1 MVRAQDSRLSNSGG
15 VTPPNI
21 WRFLRPHIRRLAA
34 GLCLVAINRLA
45 GLVTPATTKFL
56 IDDVIIRRHVQLL
69 WPLAGAVLA
78 ATAIQALSSLALTQV
93 LSKSAQ
99 RIITEL
105 RCKLQ
110 EHIGR
115 LPLQF
120 YDANKTGALISR
132 IMNDVEGLRTL
143 IGSGLV
149 QFVGSILTALFGVI
163 VLLRLNVSMTLISLM
178 LILAF
183 GILSRR
189 AFVSLKA
196 LFRERIK
203 AHAELVG
210 RLTETLAGVRVVK
223 GYRKEPA
230 EARVF
235 AVGAYRLMQQI
246 FKALNVQ
253 AYMNLSSALL
263 TGLVT
268 TTIVVLGT
276 RYVLAGQMT
285 LGSFLTYTAFT
296 GLMVSP
302 ILQLVDSG
310 SQFTEAA
317 AGLERMH
324 EVLQE
329 ACEDDDPER
338 NLALSRL
345 QGEVEFEN
353 VSFGY
358 SPGSLVLEDVS
369 FSARAGSITA
379 LVGPSGA
386 GKSTLIGL
394 LAAFY
399 KPTSGYVRV
408 DDHDLARVCLHDY
421 RSQLGLVLQETFLF
435 DGTIRENVEF
445 SSPGSSEAAILE
457 ACRAA
462 YVHEFAERFPQ
473 AYDTVVGER
482 GVKLSGGQK
491 QRIAIARALLADPR
505 ILILDEATSNLDSES
520 EFLIQG
526 ALAQLVRGRTT
537 FVIAHRLSTIRIADQ
552 ILVMEGGRIVERGT
566 HDSLLTAGKRYFEL
580 YTRQYQ
586 MESNFLLIGTE
597 QDNDAPDP
605 DESLVENQRDLPAE
619 PAAL

>member
-1 MVRAQDSRLSNSGG
+1 MAPGEDSRLHNRDG
-15 VTPPNI
+15 VVPPNI
-21 WRFLRPHIRRLAA
+21 WRFLRPHLKRLAA
-34 GLCLVAINRLA
+34 GLCLVALNRLA
-45 GLVTPATTKFL
+45 GLVAPATTKFL
-56 IDDVIIRRHVQLL
+56 IDDVIIRNHVQLL
-69 WPLAGAVLA
+69 WPLAGAVLL
-78 ATAIQALSSLALTQV
+78 ATAIQAVSSLALIQV

-99 RIITEL
+99 KIITEL

-149 QFVGSILTALFGVI
+149 QFVGSILTALFGLI
-163 VLLRLNVSMTLISLM
+163 VLLRLNVAMTLLALT

-183 GILSRR
+183 GVLSRR

-203 AHAELVG
+203 THAEIVG

-223 GYRKEPA
+223 GYRKEAA

-235 AVGAYRLMQQI
+235 AAGARRLMQQI
-246 FKALNVQ
+246 FKALDVQ

-276 RYVLAGQMT
+276 RYVLAGHMT

-329 ACEDDDPER
+329 AREDDDPER
-338 NLALSRL
+338 TLGISRL
-345 QGEVEFEN
+345 QGTVEFKN

-358 SPGSLVLEDVS
+358 SPGSVVLEQIS
-369 FSARAGSITA
+369 FSAPAGSIIA

-394 LAAFY
+394 LAGFY
-399 KPTSGYVRV
+399 KPSSGHLTV
-408 DDHDLARVCLHDY
+408 DDHDLARVCLEDF

-435 DGTIRENVEF
+435 DGTIRENVAF
-445 SSPGSSEAAILE
+445 SAPGSSEAAILE

-462 YVHEFAERFPQ
+462 YVHEFAEKFPQ
-473 AYDTVVGER
+473 GYDTVVGER
-482 GVKLSGGQK
+482 GVRLSGGQK
-491 QRIAIARALLADPR
+491 QRVAIARALLANPR

-552 ILVMEGGRIVERGT
+552 ILVMEGGRIIERGT
-566 HDSLLTAGKRYFEL
+566 HDSLLSAGGRYFEL

-586 MESNFLLIGTE
+586 MESNFLLIGNE
-597 QDNDAPDP
+597 QDHETADP
-605 DESLVENQRDLPAE
+605 DSSLAENQPDLPAQ